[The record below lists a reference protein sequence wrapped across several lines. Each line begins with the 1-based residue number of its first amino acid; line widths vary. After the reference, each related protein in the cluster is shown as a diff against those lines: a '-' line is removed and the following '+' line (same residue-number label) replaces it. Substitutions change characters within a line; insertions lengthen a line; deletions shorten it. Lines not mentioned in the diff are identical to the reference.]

1 MFTILIWQEN
11 CKITYVIGVEWW
23 RMSNSRIMRIC
34 SITPSDVSWRPNLAK
49 VIATIALLMILT
61 SIACSIRAGI
71 WLAGGQK
78 VGQSDAA
85 TILEASKTVGI
96 AVQNTANVI
105 QIAAGGAK
113 RRVEATGGWK

>member
-1 MFTILIWQEN
+1 MLI
-11 CKITYVIGVEWW
+11 THVIGVEWR

-34 SITPSDVSWRPNLAK
+34 SITPNDVSWRPNLAK

>member
-1 MFTILIWQEN
+1 MLI
-11 CKITYVIGVEWW
+11 THVIGVEWR

-49 VIATIALLMILT
+49 VIATIVALLMILT

>member
-1 MFTILIWQEN
+1 MLLESNGGECPIPESCESVPLLQAMFREDPISPKLLLPLLLS
-11 CKITYVIGVEWW
+11 WW
-23 RMSNSRIMRIC
+23 F
-34 SITPSDVSWRPNLAK
+34 RPPLLAP
-49 VIATIALLMILT
+49 LE
-61 SIACSIRAGI
+61 SEFD
-71 WLAGGQK
+71 WLEDKK
-78 VGQSDAA
+78 VGQGDAA